1 MIDDVE
7 AFVHVAQILHDRG
20 AYKIYIVATHGLLS
34 ADAPRHIEDSHID
47 EVSDLSSNLKLYR
60 FAVHRTPFK
69 INKSVL
75 SLWALLWRVSCLKLV
90 FVRLQCSTV
99 AL

>member
-20 AYKIYIVATHGLLS
+20 AYKIYVVATHGLLS

-47 EVSDLSSNLKLYR
+47 EVSDLSSDFKLFKVAVSQTR
-60 FAVHRTPFK
+60 FKFD
-69 INKSVL
+69 IISIFFF
-75 SLWALLWRVSCLKLV
+75 S
-90 FVRLQCSTV
+90 
-99 AL
+99 